1 MTAVY
6 TSNAILINFLKEKG
20 IKRIVLSSG
29 TRNIPFV
36 SMVEID
42 PYFECF
48 SVVDERNAAFFALG
62 LAQQCQEPVALACTS
77 GTAVSNYL
85 SGMTEAYYA
94 HVPLVAITF
103 DRSPYTLGQMET
115 QKIDQ
120 IAALSSAT
128 KMSVSLPII
137 KDDEDR
143 WYFERLLS
151 EAFIAMR
158 RQGGGPV
165 HINIPLVGDTNA
177 FYSQH
182 SLCKKEKIKCITY
195 VASGDEQAWESMR
208 PLLSGAKRILLV
220 MGQTLLPDSRFK
232 EALGRF
238 CALMR
243 CPLLADNLANV
254 RCPEVIL
261 AGPVIKALN
270 ADTFEAVKPDLVI
283 TFGANFQ
290 ERIKDLLKAH
300 AGEFSHWA
308 IEPEGVVKDV
318 FKSQTALFECAPEHF
333 FMYWASHRAGLEG
346 ASGAYLEEWRRLS
359 SAIVLPA
366 MPFTNFY
373 VARELAKALPRD
385 SILHLSILNS
395 TRLMQFYELDDS
407 ITVYSNVNSFG
418 IDGCLPTFMG
428 QAAATDKLAFLMI
441 GDLSF
446 FYAMNALGIKHRGPN
461 MRVLVVNNGGAAEFH
476 MQSDDNAIPTIDLHI
491 GAAHDET
498 ARGWAESLGYTYLSA
513 RDEETLASALE
524 TFVKDDS
531 DKPILLE
538 VFTDMKRDGEF
549 LLSVYRSAEQ
559 CIRPLLDQGTRA

>member
-1 MTAVY
+1 MTSVY
-6 TSNAILINFLKEKG
+6 LNNTILIAFLKEKR
-20 IKRIVLSSG
+20 IKKIVLSSG
-29 TRNIPFV
+29 ARNIPFV
-36 SMVEID
+36 STVETD

-85 SGMTEAYYA
+85 SGMTEAYYS

-103 DRSPYTLGQMET
+103 DRSPYALGQMET

-143 WYFERLLS
+143 WYCERLLS

-158 RQGGGPV
+158 RHGEGPV
-165 HINIPLVGDTNA
+165 HINVPLVGDMNA
-177 FYSQH
+177 LYGQL
-182 SLCKKEKIKCITY
+182 SLRENEAVKCITY
-195 VASGDEQAWESMR
+195 LSADDEQAWESMR
-208 PLLSGAKRILLV
+208 PLLSSAKRILLI
-220 MGQTLLPDSRFK
+220 MGQTLPPNNRFK
-232 EALGRF
+232 EAIGRF

-254 RCPEVIL
+254 HCPEMVL
-261 AGPVIKALN
+261 AGPVIKALD
-270 ADTFEAVKPDLVI
+270 ADTFEVVKPDLVI
-283 TFGANFQ
+283 TLGANFQ

-300 AGEFSHWA
+300 AGEFAHWS

-318 FKSQTALFECAPEHF
+318 FKSQTALFECAAERF
-333 FMYWASHRAGLEG
+333 FMYWISHCEGLEN
-346 ASGAYLEEWRRLS
+346 ASSTYLETWRKLS

-366 MPFTNFY
+366 MPFTNFS

-418 IDGCLPTFMG
+418 IDGCLPAFMG

-446 FYAMNALGIKHRGPN
+446 FYAMNALGIKHRGRN
-461 MRVLVVNNGGAAEFH
+461 IRVLVVNNGGGAEFH
-476 MQSDDNAIPTIDLHI
+476 IQPDDNAIPTIDLHI
-491 GAAHDET
+491 GAAHDRT
-498 ARGWAESLGYTYLSA
+498 ARGWAESLDYTYLSA
-513 RDEETLASALE
+513 RDEETFASSLE
-524 TFVKDDS
+524 AFVKSES

-538 VFTDMKRDGEF
+538 AFTDMKRDGEF
-549 LLSVYRSAEQ
+549 CLSVYRSAEQ
-559 CIRPLLDQGTRA
+559 CIRPLLDQGRDA